1 MQKTLVLSAD
11 MFSCFFGGC
20 FSGVLPSE
28 TREKRKRCCYISHK
42 MEFPSSLI
50 LLQTYRWYHSL
61 PEFLDFAIIL
71 CIFKFTSATVAA
83 VGETLAANM
92 VVKPAPGIVSCP
104 DQKDGCSQHSY
115 IIFLPSQE
123 EVIRS
128 IWANSCFFC
137 VIFCDRP
144 AFGVQY
150 ISSYFHRSC
159 TLPGVGKIP
168 EDCARDRGHTDVVWL
183 QDSKTEACRC
193 PCQLPT
199 RSVEAGHFA
208 STQGRFLAANWN
220 WKTGKTGRCC

>member
-1 MQKTLVLSAD
+1 MLICFHASLVDVSVGFCLRKHGKRGKDVATSHIKWSSIFSYLASDLSLV
-11 MFSCFFGGC
+11 S
-20 FSGVLPSE
+20 
-28 TREKRKRCCYISHK
+28 
-42 MEFPSSLI
+42 
-50 LLQTYRWYHSL
+50 
-61 PEFLDFAIIL
+61 
-71 CIFKFTSATVAA
+71 FTSWISRLCNHIVH
-83 VGETLAANM
+83 LQIYLCNCRCSWWNSCCNM

-104 DQKDGCSQHSY
+104 DQQERCSQHSY
-115 IIFLPSQE
+115 IVFLPSQE

-128 IWANSCFFC
+128 IWANSCFF
-137 VIFCDRP
+137 VSFFAIDLHLE
-144 AFGVQY
+144 Y
-150 ISSYFHRSC
+150 SISSYFHRSC